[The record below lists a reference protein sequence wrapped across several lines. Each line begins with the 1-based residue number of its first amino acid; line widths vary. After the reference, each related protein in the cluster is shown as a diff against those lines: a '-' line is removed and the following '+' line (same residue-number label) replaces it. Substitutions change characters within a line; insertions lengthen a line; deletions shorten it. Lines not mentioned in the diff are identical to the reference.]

1 MGNTESTRT
10 EHVRVEHEQDDT
22 NRSTGNNVKEEHR
35 PDQEPASPS
44 SLLSSFFDHYAA
56 TVKLGLQEQECRED
70 EDHRSANTDTRNS
83 TMTARREVG
92 PWTGSG
98 SSTTDP
104 HRHHDAAAK
113 IQHYYATKKAQ
124 TLRTAEQEIN
134 VLHRDVLAIVAD
146 TMDTLRREDEHDEQQ
161 QQAFYNYITHNPK
174 ATVATAT
181 TTTATVPTT
190 VQKKTMATCS
200 NNM

>member
-22 NRSTGNNVKEEHR
+22 NLSTGNNVKEDHR
-35 PDQEPASPS
+35 PDQEPSSPS

-70 EDHRSANTDTRNS
+70 DDHCSTNTGTRNS
-83 TMTARREVG
+83 TEEG
-92 PWTGSG
+92 QWTGPG
-98 SSTTDP
+98 SSTIDP
-104 HRHHDAAAK
+104 RHHDAAAK
-113 IQHYYATKKAQ
+113 IQHYYATKKAL
-124 TLRTAEQEIN
+124 TIRTAEQEMN

-161 QQAFYNYITHNPK
+161 QQAFYNYITNNTK
-174 ATVATAT
+174 VTVATTAT
-181 TTTATVPTT
+181 APATATVTVPTT
-190 VQKKTMATCS
+190 VQKKTLATRS
-200 NNM
+200 YNV

>member
-70 EDHRSANTDTRNS
+70 EDHRSAKTDTRNS
-83 TMTARREVG
+83 TEVG

-161 QQAFYNYITHNPK
+161 QQAFYNYITNNTK
-174 ATVATAT
+174 VTVATT